1 MLRSQSES
9 ARLLAA
15 LRRHLKSQ
23 GLTARQIAGE
33 LGIGEATAKRWLT
46 GKGVT
51 LDGLERLAG
60 LGGIT
65 LAELARE
72 SDRPTDGLAHEL
84 TLAQEKAL
92 LSDEFLALMF
102 FTILAGSPPHETA
115 TDFLLPP
122 RLVEAALIRLERLAL
137 IDRLSG
143 GRVRPRVDRTI
154 IWRKAPMRS
163 LFEARMKP
171 QFMAIDYS
179 AADAV
184 YASEMVKLSPK
195 GIAALAEL
203 IEEFRRNVQALARHD
218 RDTSHL
224 PGTWIA
230 TLAVMRAVDLSG
242 LDRLR
247 SQQG

>member
-1 MLRSQSES
+1 MRSETES
-9 ARLLAA
+9 ARLLFT
-15 LRRHLKSQ
+15 LRRHLKSK
-23 GLTARQIAGE
+23 GLTTRRIAAE
-33 LGIGEATAKRWLT
+33 LGIGEATAKRWLA
-46 GKGVT
+46 GKGLT
-51 LDGLERLAG
+51 LERLERLAG

-72 SDRPTDGLAHEL
+72 SERPADGLAHEL

-92 LSDEFLALMF
+92 MSDEFLALMF
-102 FTILAGSPPHETA
+102 FTILAGSPPEETA
-115 TDFLLPP
+115 ADFDLPQ
-122 RLVEAALIRLERLAL
+122 RMVEAALLRLERLAL

-154 IWRKAPMRS
+154 IWRKAPMRL
-163 LFEARMKP
+163 LFETRMKP

-184 YASEMVKLSPK
+184 YASEMIKLSPK

-224 PGTWIA
+224 PGVWVG
-230 TLAVMRAVDLSG
+230 TLAVMRSVDLSG

-247 SQQG
+247 GQ